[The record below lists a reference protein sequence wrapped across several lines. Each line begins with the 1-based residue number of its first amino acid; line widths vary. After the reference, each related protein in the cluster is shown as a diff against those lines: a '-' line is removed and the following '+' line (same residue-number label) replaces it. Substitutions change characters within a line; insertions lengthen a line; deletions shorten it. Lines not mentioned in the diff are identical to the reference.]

1 MKNTLLM
8 AAMIVLAACG
18 PKKADAPA
26 GETTGEMAPA
36 ATPADTAMAHD
47 TAMMGADTTMTRDTA
62 K

>member
-1 MKNTLLM
+1 MKKTLLL
-8 AAMIVLAACG
+8 AAMIVLVAACG

-47 TAMMGADTTMTRDTA
+47 TAMGSDTSMARDTA